1 LKKEIIIAALSALA
15 LIALSGSV
23 SYLLFPQ
30 ISVQAYTASIDISTQ
45 KGGQGKDKP
54 GGNFAPLEWMNLTAE
69 VRNASNNQ
77 LGGRLVSF
85 EIYKPANITGATIAL
100 IGTATTNSSGIAIYG
115 FRIPSALA
123 PNTIGKWLVYSTVD
137 VDGQLLADT
146 LTFHVQ

>member
-1 LKKEIIIAALSALA
+1 MKKEIIIAALSALA

-54 GGNFAPLEWMNLTAE
+54 GGNFAPLDWMNLTAE

-85 EIYKPANITGATIAL
+85 EIYKPPDNVTGATVAI
-100 IGTATTNSSGIAIYG
+100 IGVATTNSSGIGTYS
-115 FRIPSALA
+115 FRIPPLTLQTQSENGL
-123 PNTIGKWLVYSTVD
+123 STPPSM
-137 VDGQLLADT
+137 
-146 LTFHVQ
+146 